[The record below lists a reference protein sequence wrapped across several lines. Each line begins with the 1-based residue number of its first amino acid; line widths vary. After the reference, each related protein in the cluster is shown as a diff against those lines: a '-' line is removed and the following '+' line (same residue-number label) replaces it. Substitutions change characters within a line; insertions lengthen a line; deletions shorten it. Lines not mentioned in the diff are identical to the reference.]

1 MKGVLE
7 RQSEGQIEGARG
19 RGGERAGLRRKKSA
33 GCSIE
38 GTETGRENAGDRL
51 KLKIKADVGGRS
63 ADARRERCREEW
75 RKRRSLSRGRAA
87 Y

>member
-1 MKGVLE
+1 MRDKSKELRGGREEVRE
-7 RQSEGQIEGARG
+7 RVAEKEECRMLDRG
-19 RGGERAGLRRKKSA
+19 R
-33 GCSIE
+33 
-38 GTETGRENAGDRL
+38 RENAGDRL